1 MGAPDSIYRLVEKFE
16 RHKPGS
22 ETEVRVQFVDE
33 LFRALG
39 WDMRDKRQV
48 RHEPRVIIKEAG
60 LERSKRPDYSFHTGN
75 PPDFFVETKMPHVNL
90 ERNPIPAFQLRRYGW
105 SGNAPVSVLT
115 DFEEFSVYDCRIQP
129 QRSDP
134 AQKARL
140 RYLQYGEYIDRW
152 DELEARFS
160 REAVARGA
168 LCEWVE
174 GERVRGLFSVDQ
186 AFLREMETWRE
197 TLAQE
202 IALHNRELSRR
213 QLNLLV
219 QRTIDRIVFL
229 RIAEDRDIEAYGRLR
244 SAAAS
249 GKQVYDE
256 LKILFNEADDKYNS
270 GLFHF
275 GNEARASQPDTLSL
289 RIHIPDAPLRRIIK
303 SLYFPTSP
311 YEFSALSADIL
322 GQVYEQFLGKV
333 IEISGGV
340 RVEEKP
346 EVRKAGGVYYTPA
359 YIVDYIVEN
368 TVGALLEGATPETAA
383 KLRILDPACGSGSF
397 LTGAYQYLLD
407 WHLKVY
413 SAEPRRYR
421 NVIREV
427 RGRYVLT
434 TVEKRRILENNIYG
448 VDLDQNAVEVSKL
461 SLLLKM
467 LENEDGSD
475 ATGLQTVMFSA
486 GERILPDL
494 SGNIKWGNSL
504 IGSDF
509 YSGEQMTLFD
519 DEALLK
525 VKPFDWE
532 GAEGFGEI
540 MAAGGFDAVI
550 GNPPY
555 IRIQTMKETAPETV
569 PYYKKNFVSASK
581 GNYDIYVVF
590 VEQGLQLLNKRGLLG
605 FILPHKFF
613 NAKYGEPLRGLIADG
628 HHLNSIVHFGHQQIF
643 EGATTYTCLL
653 FLNRKPNQQFRY
665 TSVDDVN
672 SWINQNELISR
683 MMVAKYVDKDVW
695 NFVVGQYA
703 PVFEKLQRM
712 PTRLGDIARLF
723 VGLQTDADS
732 VFILEEI
739 RKDKDK
745 VLCRSKETGREHWF
759 ENQHLKF
766 LLKGSVN
773 IARYHLRDVT
783 RRLIFPYETIN
794 GKSILIDP
802 EQYKKL
808 FPLTWAYLLENHVRL
823 SRRDKSRLGEK
834 WYGYVY
840 KKNHTRFG
848 SSKLVVPSLAKGS
861 AFAEDLDGDYFFVGS
876 GGGGGGGYGIIL
888 ENATERPD
896 YLFLLGILNSTLLST
911 YLKQISTDFR
921 GGYIAL
927 NRQYIEQLPIRT
939 IDFDKPADVARHDK
953 MVALVDKM
961 LGWHKQLPGLAGEAR
976 RIAQSQIERT
986 DREIDALVYALY
998 GLSADEVRVVEGG

>member
-60 LERSKRPDYSFHTGN
+60 FERSKRPDYSFHTGN
-75 PPDFFVETKMPHVNL
+75 PADFYVETKMPHVNL

-134 AQKARL
+134 AKKARL

-152 DELEARFS
+152 DELESRFS

-168 LCEWVE
+168 LREWVE

-197 TLAQE
+197 ALAQD
-202 IALHNRELSRR
+202 IALHNRELSQR

-219 QRTIDRIVFL
+219 QRAIDRIVFL

-275 GNEARASQPDTLSL
+275 GAEARASQPDTLSL
-289 RIHIPDAPLRRIIK
+289 RIHIPDAPLRRIIS

-368 TVGALLEGATPETAA
+368 TVGDLLRGKSPKEAE

-421 NVIREV
+421 NVIRAV

-434 TVEKRRILENNIYG
+434 TVEKRRILENSIYG

-509 YSGEQMTLFD
+509 YSGEQLTLFD

-555 IRIQTMKETAPETV
+555 VFTRNQGIDKYQKAYFYDRFHHQ
-569 PYYKKNFVSASK
+569 SAQLNTF
-581 GNYDIYVVF
+581 GLF
-590 VEQGLQLLNKRGLLG
+590 VERSYQILANGGLLG
-605 FILPHKFF
+605 YIIPNNWLTIDSFSQLRDFILSNTGNVYIYNILDKVFGDANVDSAIVGFRKSESTTLTIGEIKDQSIVTEVEVAPSEINPPSFIIQIALLKDVEGKRLIDKV
-613 NAKYGEPLRGLIADG
+613 NAISEPLQNSAKVSTGLKVYQRGKGDPAQTNQEKAERIFHARKMIDATYGKYLDGVDVQRFNLDWSGQYLSYGKWIAEMRKSVPYDG
-628 HHLNSIVHFGHQQIF
+628 ERILVRQIPSKLPYTVNAVFTKEAYYNDINSMVIF
-643 EGATTYTCLL
+643 
-653 FLNRKPNQQFRY
+653 NPI
-665 TSVDDVN
+665 SVSLKYVLGVIN
-672 SWINQNELISR
+672 SRLIS
-683 MMVAKYVDKDVW
+683 YW
-695 NFVVGQYA
+695 FVKTYD
-703 PVFEKLQRM
+703 KLQR
-712 PTRLGDIARLF
+712 
-723 VGLQTDADS
+723 
-732 VFILEEI
+732 
-739 RKDKDK
+739 K
-745 VLCRSKETGREHWF
+745 
-759 ENQHLKF
+759 
-766 LLKGSVN
+766 
-773 IARYHLRDVT
+773 
-783 RRLIFPYETIN
+783 IFPQFKVKE
-794 GKSILIDP
+794 
-802 EQYKKL
+802 
-808 FPLTWAYLLENHVRL
+808 
-823 SRRDKSRLGEK
+823 
-834 WYGYVY
+834 
-840 KKNHTRFG
+840 
-848 SSKLVVPSLAKGS
+848 
-861 AFAEDLDGDYFFVGS
+861 
-876 GGGGGGGYGIIL
+876 
-888 ENATERPD
+888 
-896 YLFLLGILNSTLLST
+896 
-911 YLKQISTDFR
+911 LKQF
-921 GGYIAL
+921 
-927 NRQYIEQLPIRT
+927 PIRT
-939 IDFDKPADVARHDK
+939 IDFDNPGDLAMHDEMIK
-953 MVALVDKM
+953 LVDEI
-961 LGWHKQLPGLAGEAR
+961 LSRHKQLPRLTGEGR
-976 RIAQSQIERT
+976 RITEALIRT
-986 DREIDALVYALY
+986 VDEKIDALIYRLY
-998 GLSADEVRVVEGG
+998 GLSNDEIAIVEGG

>member
-1 MGAPDSIYRLVEKFE
+1 MGAPESVYRLVEKFE

-33 LFRALG
+33 LFKALG

-48 RHEPRVIIKEAG
+48 RHEPRVIIQEAG
-60 LERSKRPDYSFHTGN
+60 LERSKRPDYSFHIGN

-129 QRSDP
+129 LRSDP
-134 AQKARL
+134 AKKARL
-140 RYLQYGEYIDRW
+140 RYFQYGEYIEQW
-152 DELEARFS
+152 DELEQRFS
-160 REAVARGA
+160 RDAVAGGA
-168 LCEWVE
+168 LREWVE
-174 GERVRGLFSVDQ
+174 GERIRGFFSVDQ
-186 AFLREMETWRE
+186 AFLREMENWRE

-202 IALHNRELSRR
+202 IALHNRGLSQRD
-213 QLNLLV
+213 LNLLV

-244 SAAAS
+244 SAAAD
-249 GKQVYDE
+249 GKQVYEE
-256 LKILFNEADDKYNS
+256 LKIFFNEADDKYNS

-275 GNEARASQPDTLSL
+275 GAEKRASEPDRLSL
-289 RIHIPDAPLRRIIK
+289 NIHIPDQPLRRIIN
-303 SLYFPTSP
+303 SLYFPYSP
-311 YEFSALSADIL
+311 YEFSVLSADIL

-368 TVGALLEGATPETAA
+368 TVGDLLWGKSPKEAE

-407 WHLKVY
+407 WHLKFY
-413 SAEPRRYR
+413 SGDPARYR
-421 NVIREV
+421 NVIREA

-434 TVEKRRILENNIYG
+434 TVEKRRILQNNIYG

-509 YSGEQMTLFD
+509 YSGEQMTFFD
-519 DEALLK
+519 DEELLK
-525 VKPFDWE
+525 VKPFDWDSE
-532 GAEGFGEI
+532 DGFGAV
-540 MAAGGFDAVI
+540 MASGGFDAVI

-569 PYYKKNFVSASK
+569 PYYKQNFVSASK

-590 VEQGLQLLNKRGLLG
+590 VERGLQLLNKRGLLG

-613 NAKYGEPLRGLIADG
+613 NAKYGEPLRSLIAG
-628 HHLNSIVHFGHQQIF
+628 GQHLNSIVHFGHQQIF

-653 FLNRKPNQQFRY
+653 FLNRKPNQRFRY
-665 TSVDDVN
+665 TSVNDVD
-672 SWINQNELISR
+672 SWRDQNGTDSGFIDSKK
-683 MMVAKYVDKDVW
+683 VGAKSW
-695 NFVVGQYA
+695 NFIVGNDA
-703 PVFEKLQRM
+703 IVFEKLGRFQSKLEHVTDRIFQGLK
-712 PTRLGDIARLF
+712 TGSDKFYIVEKLAENDATYTVYSRQDNETHHLEKDLLHVLIKGGDSHKYRIDDTARL
-723 VGLQTDADS
+723 
-732 VFILEEI
+732 IL
-739 RKDKDK
+739 
-745 VLCRSKETGREHWF
+745 
-759 ENQHLKF
+759 
-766 LLKGSVN
+766 
-773 IARYHLRDVT
+773 
-783 RRLIFPYETIN
+783 FPYSTD
-794 GKSILIDP
+794 GKLLSDLEIKD
-802 EQYKKL
+802 QY
-808 FPLTWAYLLENHVRL
+808 PLTWEYIAKQEEFLRSRERRKMDIGSGWYAY
-823 SRRDKSRLGEK
+823 
-834 WYGYVY
+834 
-840 KKNHTRFG
+840 TRNQALDVI
-848 SSKLVVPSLAKGS
+848 SKPKIFTPDIANVPSYSLDKRG
-861 AFAEDLDGDYFFVGS
+861 DLFFT
-876 GGGGGGGYGIIL
+876 GGTAGGYGIVP
-888 ENATERPD
+888 NTEIKSE
-896 YLFLLGILNSTLLST
+896 YLLGLLNSKLLNW
-911 YLKQISTDFR
+911 YLRHISTSFR
-921 GGYIAL
+921 GGWYSYEARYIK
-927 NRQYIEQLPIRT
+927 QLPIRT
-939 IDFDKPADVARHDK
+939 IDFDDPADVAKHDK
-953 MVALVDKM
+953 MVALVDRM
-961 LGWHKQLPGLAGEAR
+961 LDWHRQLPGLTGEAL
-976 RIAQSQIERT
+976 RIVNARIERT
-986 DREIDALVYALY
+986 DREIDELVYALY
-998 GLSADEVRVVEGG
+998 GLSEDEVRVVEGG

>member
-60 LERSKRPDYSFHTGN
+60 FERSKRPDYSFHTGN
-75 PPDFFVETKMPHVNL
+75 PADFYVETKMPHVNL

-140 RYLQYGEYIDRW
+140 RYYRYGEYSDRW

-160 REAVARGA
+160 RKAVARGA
-168 LCEWVE
+168 LREWVE

-197 TLAQE
+197 SLAQE

-275 GNEARASQPDTLSL
+275 GNEARASEPDTLSL
-289 RIHIPDAPLRRIIK
+289 RIHIPDAPLRRIIS

-368 TVGALLEGATPETAA
+368 TVGDLLRGKSPKEAE

-421 NVIREV
+421 NVIRAV

-434 TVEKRRILENNIYG
+434 TVEKRRILENSIYG

-525 VKPFDWE
+525 VKPFDWDSE
-532 GAEGFGEI
+532 DGFGEI

-569 PYYKKNFVSASK
+569 PYYKKNYVSASK

-613 NAKYGEPLRGLIADG
+613 TASYGQGLRKHIAQSKS
-628 HHLNSIVHFGHQQIF
+628 LSAIVYFDDIQVF
-643 EGATTYTCLL
+643 DGATTYTCLL
-653 FLNRKPNQQFRY
+653 FLSKMPREFLHFYSVNAIDDWRKGHVKESGEIGLEAVTDAEWKFIVGEDAKIYSKLAKFPVTLGQIAKTFVGTQ
-665 TSVDDVN
+665 TSADTVFVLDDCEVVN
-672 SWINQNELISR
+672 G
-683 MMVAKYVDKDVW
+683 K
-695 NFVVGQYA
+695 VVGNSA
-703 PVFEKLQRM
+703 TLKQRVAVEQEM
-712 PTRLGDIARLF
+712 TRPFLRGRQIRRYKSLKATSYVICPYDTSQQNYHLYSESY
-723 VGLQTDADS
+723 LQTHFPLGYS
-732 VFILEEI
+732 YLVHNQEL
-739 RKDKDK
+739 
-745 VLCRSKETGREHWF
+745 LMGREKGKFSGSNWYAYGYPKSMTLF
-759 ENQHLKF
+759 EQTKIVVPDYNDSPSFAL
-766 LLKGSVN
+766 
-773 IARYHLRDVT
+773 
-783 RRLIFPYETIN
+783 
-794 GKSILIDP
+794 
-802 EQYKKL
+802 
-808 FPLTWAYLLENHVRL
+808 
-823 SRRDKSRLGEK
+823 DKSHHF
-834 WYGYVY
+834 Y
-840 KKNHTRFG
+840 KT
-848 SSKLVVPSLAKGS
+848 
-861 AFAEDLDGDYFFVGS
+861 
-876 GGGGGGGYGIIL
+876 GYGIIL
-888 ENATERPD
+888 NDTRYSPKYILGLLNTRLLYK
-896 YLFLLGILNSTLLST
+896 YLTMIGTQL
-911 YLKQISTDFR
+911 R
-921 GGYIAL
+921 GGYV
-927 NRQYIEQLPIRT
+927 RFWSKYIEKLPIRT
-939 IDFDKPADVARHDK
+939 IDFDDPADVALHDK

-961 LGWHKQLPGLAGEAR
+961 LGWHKQLPGLTGEAR

-986 DREIDALVYALY
+986 DREIDELVYALY
-998 GLSADEVRVVEGG
+998 GLSEDEVGVVEGG

>member
-1 MGAPDSIYRLVEKFE
+1 MGAPDSIYRLVEKFD

-22 ETEVRVQFVDE
+22 ETEVRVQFVDV
-33 LFRALG
+33 LFKALG

-48 RHEPRVIIKEAG
+48 RHEPRVIIQEAG
-60 LERSKRPDYSFHTGN
+60 LERSKRPDYSFHIGN

-115 DFEEFSVYDCRIQP
+115 DFEEFSVYDCRVQP
-129 QRSDP
+129 QRGDP

-140 RYLQYGEYIDRW
+140 RYLQYGEYIDQW
-152 DELEARFS
+152 DALESRFS
-160 REAVARGA
+160 REAVAGGA
-168 LCEWVE
+168 LREWVE
-174 GERVRGLFSVDQ
+174 GERVRGVFSVDQ

-197 TLAQE
+197 SLAQE
-202 IALHNRELSRR
+202 IALHNPGLSQRD
-213 QLNLLV
+213 LNLLV

-249 GKQVYDE
+249 GKQVYE
-256 LKILFNEADDKYNS
+256 QLKILFNEADDKYNS

-275 GNEARASQPDTLSL
+275 GKEARASQPDRLSL
-289 RIHIPDAPLRRIIK
+289 RMHIPDEPLRRIIK
-303 SLYFPTSP
+303 SLYFPYSP
-311 YEFSALSADIL
+311 YEFSVLSADIL

-368 TVGALLEGATPETAA
+368 TVGDLLRGKTPKEAE

-407 WHLKVY
+407 WHHKFY
-413 SAEPRRYR
+413 SGDPARHR

-427 RGRYVLT
+427 RGRYALT

-467 LENEDGSD
+467 LENEDGTD

-519 DEALLK
+519 DEELLK

-532 GAEGFGEI
+532 SEDGFGAI

-569 PYYKKNFVSASK
+569 PHYKKKYVSASK

-590 VEQGLQLLNKRGLLG
+590 VERGLQLLNKRGLLG

-613 NAKYGEPLRGLIADG
+613 NAKYGEPLRGLVANG
-628 HHLNSIVHFGHQQIF
+628 KHLSKIVHFGDQQVF
-643 EGATTYTCLL
+643 DGATTYTCLL
-653 FLNRKPNQQFRY
+653 FLSNQA
-665 TSVDDVN
+665 SDDFAVN
-672 SWINQNELISR
+672 KVENLGNWEISR
-683 MMVAKYVDKDVW
+683 AHVAGTLASVRATNADW
-695 NFVVGQYA
+695 NFVVGHDSDLFY
-703 PVFEKLQRM
+703 KLYDM
-712 PTRLGDIARLF
+712 PTKLSDVADRVF
-723 VGLQTDADS
+723 QGLVTGADG
-732 VFILEEI
+732 VFILQVRDGSYYSIASESHHELE
-739 RKDKDK
+739 KDLLHP
-745 VLCRSKETGREHWF
+745 LC
-759 ENQHLKF
+759 
-766 LLKGSVN
+766 KGSVN
-773 IARYHLRDVT
+773 LRRYHVENIT
-783 RRLIFPYETIN
+783 
-794 GKSILIDP
+794 KSILFP
-802 EQYKKL
+802 YKIENDKAVL
-808 FPLTWAYLLENHVRL
+808 LSVDEMRECYPKTWDYLLRNRNALEARERGKWKH
-823 SRRDKSRLGEK
+823 DK
-834 WYGYVY
+834 WYA
-840 KKNHTRFG
+840 FG
-848 SSKLVVPSLAKGS
+848 RSQNLNEMEQTKLLTPSIANRAS
-861 AFAEDLDGDYFFVGS
+861 FTLDEKDNYYFVGS
-876 GGGGGGGYGIIL
+876 GGGGGGGYGITL
-888 ENATERPD
+888 RSD
-896 YLFLLGILNSTLLST
+896 CKLSYKYVLGLLNSKTLDFV
-911 YLKQISTDFR
+911 LKKVSSRFR
-921 GGYIAL
+921 AGYYAY
-927 NRQYIEQLPIRT
+927 NRQYIDQLPIRT
-939 IDFDKPADVARHDK
+939 IDFDNPADVALHDK
-953 MVALVDKM
+953 MVALVDRM
-961 LGWHKQLPGLAGEAR
+961 LDWHKQLPGLTGEAL
-976 RIAQSQIERT
+976 RIVNARIERT
-986 DREIDALVYALY
+986 DREIDELVYALY
-998 GLSADEVRVVEGG
+998 GLSEEEVRVVEGL

>member
-60 LERSKRPDYSFHTGN
+60 FERSKRPDYSFHTGN
-75 PPDFFVETKMPHVNL
+75 PADFYVETKMPHVNL

-152 DELEARFS
+152 DELESRFS

-168 LCEWVE
+168 LREWVE

-197 TLAQE
+197 SLAQE

-289 RIHIPDAPLRRIIK
+289 RIHIPDAPLRRIIS

-368 TVGALLEGATPETAA
+368 TVGDLLRGKSPKDAE

-421 NVIREV
+421 NVIRAV

-434 TVEKRRILENNIYG
+434 TVEKRRILENSIYG

-555 IRIQTMKETAPETV
+555 VRPHKIESRFKE
-569 PYYKKNFVSASK
+569 YYWKTYSGYVKKSDLYCCFLEKS
-581 GNYDIYVVF
+581 
-590 VEQGLQLLNKRGLLG
+590 LQLLHETGQFGMIVSNSWLRLDSFEKIRRMILYETSVSSIIDFTNNVFADAAVKTNILLLSKPHRTDNVARTAITSAPVDLTQLEFRRLNQSLFESTYKHIFDLSIQEEHEAVKKRMRNVGQALGQLFSLSFGLKTGDDSL
-605 FILPHKFF
+605 FLTFVNREDSANHK
-613 NAKYGEPLRGLIADG
+613 KLLRG
-628 HHLNSIVHFGHQQIF
+628 
-643 EGATTYTCLL
+643 E
-653 FLNRKPNQQFRY
+653 
-665 TSVDDVN
+665 
-672 SWINQNELISR
+672 
-683 MMVAKYVDKDVW
+683 
-695 NFVVGQYA
+695 
-703 PVFEKLQRM
+703 
-712 PTRLGDIARLF
+712 
-723 VGLQTDADS
+723 
-732 VFILEEI
+732 
-739 RKDKDK
+739 
-745 VLCRSKETGREHWF
+745 
-759 ENQHLKF
+759 
-766 LLKGSVN
+766 N
-773 IARYHLRDVT
+773 IARYKYEYVGEYVWYVPEYMKAN
-783 RRLIFPYETIN
+783 RRTARPGT
-794 GKSILIDP
+794 K
-802 EQYKKL
+802 
-808 FPLTWAYLLENHVRL
+808 
-823 SRRDKSRLGEK
+823 
-834 WYGYVY
+834 
-840 KKNHTRFG
+840 TRFEQP
-848 SSKLVVPSLAKGS
+848 KVLVRDTGEGLQCTFEDESYYVKDVLIVADENKSPCQLKYLAG
-861 AFAEDLDGDYFFVGS
+861 L
-876 GGGGGGGYGIIL
+876 I
-888 ENATERPD
+888 
-896 YLFLLGILNSTLLST
+896 NSTLLSFYYVT
-911 YLKQISTDFR
+911 SFPTIHVQRNELAS
-921 GGYIAL
+921 
-927 NRQYIEQLPIRT
+927 LPIRT
-939 IDFDKPADVARHDK
+939 IDFDNPADVAMHDK

-961 LGWHKQLPGLAGEAR
+961 LGWHRQLPGLAGEAR

-986 DREIDALVYALY
+986 DREIDELVYALY
-998 GLSADEVRVVEGG
+998 GLSEDEVGVVEGG